1 MTPEQKDLLK
11 SIISQ
16 MSALLNDIEGE
27 NKSISDLE
35 SYRKLADAE
44 TNLRQVARSQ
54 GISVI
59 DIK

>member
-16 MSALLNDIEGE
+16 MSTLLNDIEGE

-35 SYRKLADAE
+35 PYRKLADAE
-44 TNLRQVARSQ
+44 TSLRQVARSQ

-59 DIK
+59 EIK